1 MLMSRINDLAIS
13 DSNVNMNIVK
23 KYGTFKLQSDKEITE
38 NGKHTADV
46 GFNGLSSI
54 NVNVEGGGSGG
65 NILYAYGGEMVNGYV
80 QGSVIYTN
88 KVLTENDDGTEM
100 NVLYIS
106 EISRSNANKIVQA
119 KFCYEDDNDAFF
131 EFKIDGEIVEFVRN
145 PSCDMD
151 LS

>member
-13 DSNVNMNIVK
+13 DSNVNMNIIK

-38 NGKHTADV
+38 NGKYTADV
-46 GFNGLSSI
+46 GFNGLSSV

-65 NILYAYGGEMVNGYV
+65 NILYAYGGEMVDGYV
-80 QGSVIYTN
+80 QGNVIYTN
-88 KVLTENDDGTEM
+88 KVLTENDDDTEM

-119 KFCYEDDNDAFF
+119 RFCYEDDGAFF
-131 EFKIDGEIVEFVRN
+131 EYKIDGEIVEFVRN
-145 PSCDMD
+145 PDCDMD

>member
-46 GFNGLSSI
+46 GFNGLSSV

-65 NILYAYGGEMVNGYV
+65 NILYAYGGEMVNGHV

-88 KVLTENDDGTEM
+88 KVLTEADSGTEM
-100 NVLYIS
+100 NVLYIT
-106 EISRSNANKIVQA
+106 EISRSNGNQIVQA
-119 KFCYEDDNDAFF
+119 KFRYDDGAFF
-131 EFKIDGEIVEFVRN
+131 EFKIDGDIVEFVRN